1 MKIILRT
8 IALSALLVGGACAVD
23 EELPELAEEPATTST
38 LCELGRSVAS
48 LPSPYG
54 TTVDF
59 CSFAAEEMAGI
70 RESGPLDARSY
81 LETLPEDF
89 CADDIHR
96 ALAPDRPVPQELIDV
111 CGQRSGSTALELEEE
126 PEPDETETD
135 GEAGEPPVGSSHYCG
150 GGGDAEFEQERC
162 PFAESG
168 ADGPWYASTWWCI
181 SSAWTSVQK
190 TATTQLGTRVDHLG
204 AVVASCS
211 GTTEAKLKAKVG
223 GSWNTYVHDTVSANY
238 WASWQLWTNGA
249 IDYDMRFNAG
259 SDDGWFRNAGYFY
272 DVIWP

>member
-1 MKIILRT
+1 MKSSLRS
-8 IALSALLVGGACAVD
+8 LSVAALLASGACAAE
-23 EELPELAEEPATTST
+23 EELPELEGEEAVTGG

-48 LPSPYG
+48 LRSPYG

-59 CSFAAEEMAGI
+59 CSFAADDLAGI

-81 LETLPEDF
+81 LETLPDDY
-89 CADDIHR
+89 CADAIHL
-96 ALAPDRPVPQELIDV
+96 ALAPDLPVPPELVDL
-111 CGQRSGSTALELEEE
+111 CRERTGSTALEIEGH
-126 PEPDETETD
+126 EPDEVDTD
-135 GEAGEPPVGSSHYCG
+135 GETRQPPVAYSHYCA
-150 GGGDAEFEQERC
+150 GGGDVEFEQERC

-190 TATTQLGTRVDHLG
+190 TATTQLGTRVDNMG

-211 GTTEAKLKAKVG
+211 GTTDAKLKAKVG
-223 GSWNTYVHDTVSANY
+223 GSWNTYVHDTVSGNY
-238 WASWQLWTNGA
+238 WASWKLWTNGA
-249 IDYDMRFNAG
+249 IDYDMRFNA
-259 SDDGWFRNAGYFY
+259 SSADGWFRNAGYFY